1 MTSYARGVT
10 PRVQRARERALIEAA
25 RLGET
30 HLHLSTMDG
39 EVLGLGAY
47 HFLPSAAEGRPRA
60 GVVGGAA
67 SARAPELW
75 RRNTG
80 GRAIACGDGFL
91 IVTLALPHR
100 AALVGESAWDLKP
113 EQVMNRCVRGFL
125 AACRNLGLDPT
136 YPGLDLLTLRRKAF
150 AHLSFGEEDD
160 GPTLFQIVVGV
171 TASLAGTPS
180 LLDRLDPHGVVP
192 ATLIEAGSV
201 TTLADELGEAAVH
214 EALAALADPGD
225 CVALVAAGYADSFPL
240 ELLELDPAVT
250 EAMLEEEPAERAG
263 SSPWTSAA
271 DPGASTATAHG
282 LLGPVSASIGAAA
295 GKISAAQLS
304 GDFIA
309 PAWVV
314 ARLCDRLVGTRLDR
328 GAITRRVED
337 VLDDGGRAYLLGIRP
352 AALADLIALAAGL

>member
-30 HLHLSTMDG
+30 HLHLSTLDG

-47 HFLPSAAEGRPRA
+47 HLLPSAAEESSRA
-60 GVVGGAA
+60 GVAGGAGT
-67 SARAPELW
+67 RAPELW
-75 RRNTG
+75 RRHTG

-91 IVTLALPHR
+91 IVTLALPQR
-100 AALVGESAWDLKP
+100 AALVGEAASDLKP

-171 TASLAGTPS
+171 TASLARTPS
-180 LLDRLDPHGVVP
+180 LLDRLDPHGAVP

-201 TTLADELGEAAVH
+201 TTLADELGEASVH
-214 EALAALADPGD
+214 EALAALADPGE
-225 CVALVAAGYADSFPL
+225 CVGLVAAGYADSFPL

-250 EAMLEEEPAERAG
+250 EAMLEEEPERTA
-263 SSPWTSAA
+263 SSPWSSAA

-282 LLGPVSASIGAAA
+282 LLGPVSASIGVAA
-295 GKISAAQLS
+295 GKISAARLS

-314 ARLCDRLVGTRLDR
+314 ARLCDRLAGTRLDR
-328 GAITRRVED
+328 EAITRQVED
-337 VLDDGGRAYLLGIRP
+337 IVDDGGSAYLLGIRP
-352 AALADLIALAAGL
+352 GALADLIALAAGL